1 VNWSP
6 DSLADIALPN
16 ISQVHVSDIAAVT
29 QSSDLEKRSEWQRD
43 QVNKFCQKY
52 GLKRQLYVLPRDNK
66 ERYVLYRHL
75 IYDSRKKFIFCF
87 LPKVGCTTL
96 RRLIFVMQGAIPL
109 QSVNWT
115 HMSEAE
121 YLRPAIQRTSFLNT
135 QLTDKMRLQKLKKYF
150 KFMMIRNPLE
160 RLVSVYRNK
169 IEPPLE
175 LCNHDKRLDPLVVD
189 VNRVPGMDYFQA
201 CRRLILTKYSPC
213 QLIEW
218 ACSNGNY
225 SLSVDF
231 TTYVKWIID
240 TEDRDLNEHFSSIL
254 FNAAPCRVGY
264 HLYLNFKNYSR
275 DVRLLIEKLNTS
287 SEYFIDH
294 NSHGTVQ
301 DEMHS
306 KLPYYYSQLSDEMK
320 RKLFVCMYTELDF
333 LLPPV
338 PRGEMESCGSARH
351 QQVV

>member
-1 VNWSP
+1 MYFAPFELTYNV
-6 DSLADIALPN
+6 DITTFY
-16 ISQVHVSDIAAVT
+16 SQ
-29 QSSDLEKRSEWQRD
+29 
-43 QVNKFCQKY
+43 
-52 GLKRQLYVLPRDNK
+52 
-66 ERYVLYRHL
+66 
-75 IYDSRKKFIFCF
+75 
-87 LPKVGCTTL
+87 VGCTTL
-96 RRLIFVMQGAIPL
+96 RQLIFVMQGAIPR

-115 HMSEAE
+115 HVSETE
-121 YLRPAIQRTSFLNT
+121 YLRPAMQRATFLNT
-135 QLTDKMRLQKLKKYF
+135 QLTDGMKLQKLKNYF
-150 KFMMIRNPLE
+150 KFVMIRNPLE
-160 RLVSVYRNK
+160 QLVSAYRDK

-175 LCNHDKRLDPLVVD
+175 LCDHDKWLDPLVTD
-189 VNRVPGMDYFQA
+189 IHRGLNMDYFQA
-201 CRRLILTKYSPC
+201 YRRLILSKYHPHL
-213 QLIEW
+213 LIEW
-218 ACSNGNY
+218 AHGNGNY

-231 TTYVKWIID
+231 TTYVKWITD

-254 FNAAPCRVGY
+254 FNAAPCRVEY

-275 DVRLLIEKLNTS
+275 EVRLLIEKLNTN

-338 PRGEMESCGSARH
+338 PRGEMESCSSARH